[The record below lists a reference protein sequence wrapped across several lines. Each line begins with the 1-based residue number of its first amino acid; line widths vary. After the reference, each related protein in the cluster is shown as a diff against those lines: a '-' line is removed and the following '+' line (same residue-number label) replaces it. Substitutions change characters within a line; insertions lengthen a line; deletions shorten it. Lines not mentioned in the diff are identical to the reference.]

1 VRRLV
6 SFHFCIWLP
15 QRYSNLYVQF
25 IEGKAESDTNSDS
38 EEVDL
43 VEDLNEAGTIDG
55 SYSSDLLEQVMP

>member
-1 VRRLV
+1 
-6 SFHFCIWLP
+6 LP